1 MSKQN
6 RTSNLSFL
14 MLGLVILLCLS
25 WVWQL
30 NSQSERM
37 EFSQVEQLFRQE
49 KVESFVI
56 RDNTLLMT
64 LRGEPEGRNTLRYE
78 LYDFDLFYDSL
89 SELVEEQAAR
99 GVITSYDYQQDHS
112 TNWLEILLPWVLMAL
127 LEGGVAAICAHT
139 NLDAA
144 HGGVNGCLAQAL
156 ELSDTGQLR
165 QAGEDALGRPYG
177 IGRVGTV
184 HREGLS
190 AGEYAAYVK
199 ERLHSACVRFVD
211 GGRPVRRV
219 AVGGGACGSMMGD
232 ALAMGCDTF
241 VTADLKY
248 DQFLEARALGLN
260 LLDAGHFPT
269 ENVVCAPLA
278 GRLAKAFP
286 QVEVRVSQTHKEVY
300 SNA

>member
-89 SELVEEQAAR
+89 GELVEEQTAR
-99 GVITSYDYQQDHS
+99 GIIASYDYQQDHS
-112 TNWLEILLPWVLMAL
+112 TNWLEILLPFLLTAAL
-127 LEGGVAAICAHT
+127 IGGMGYLFLLRGQVGAEHLLHPVFPQPAGEAGEHPAVAPVHRHRHRQDTALVPLDPPDDKGGGVA
-139 NLDAA
+139 DAELLIQSGI
-144 HGGVNGCLAQAL
+144 HGVLHLMGRTVDHAVDVELVFLFRTSGPPQCFPEAAGCLCHI
-156 ELSDTGQLR
+156 TPQLW
-165 QAGEDALGRPYG
+165 
-177 IGRVGTV
+177 
-184 HREGLS
+184 
-190 AGEYAAYVK
+190 
-199 ERLHSACVRFVD
+199 
-211 GGRPVRRV
+211 
-219 AVGGGACGSMMGD
+219 
-232 ALAMGCDTF
+232 
-241 VTADLKY
+241 
-248 DQFLEARALGLN
+248 
-260 LLDAGHFPT
+260 
-269 ENVVCAPLA
+269 
-278 GRLAKAFP
+278 
-286 QVEVRVSQTHKEVY
+286 
-300 SNA
+300 

>member
-89 SELVEEQAAR
+89 GELVEKQAAK
-99 GVITSYDYQQDHS
+99 GIITSYDYQQDHS
-112 TNWLEILLPWVLMAL
+112 TNWLEILLPFLLTAALIGGMGYLFLLRGQGGGMGADRMARFGSARTRVLS
-127 LEGGVAAICAHT
+127 EK
-139 NLDAA
+139 D
-144 HGGVNGCLAQAL
+144 
-156 ELSDTGQLR
+156 
-165 QAGEDALGRPYG
+165 
-177 IGRVGTV
+177 
-184 HREGLS
+184 
-190 AGEYAAYVK
+190 K
-199 ERLHSACVRFVD
+199 KVRFED
-211 GGRPVRRV
+211 V
-219 AVGGGACGSMMGD
+219 AGA
-232 ALAMGCDTF
+232 
-241 VTADLKY
+241 
-248 DQFLEARALGLN
+248 E
-260 LLDAGHFPT
+260 
-269 ENVVCAPLA
+269 E
-278 GRLAKAFP
+278 
-286 QVEVRVSQTHKEVY
+286 EKEELQEIFE
-300 SNA
+300 

>member
-89 SELVEEQAAR
+89 GELVEKQAAK
-99 GVITSYDYQQDHS
+99 GIITSYDYQQDHS
-112 TNWLEILLPWVLMAL
+112 TNWLEILLPFLLTAAL
-127 LEGGVAAICAHT
+127 IGGMGYLFLLRAGLSSSVT
-139 NLDAA
+139 MVMDAA
-144 HGGVNGCLAQAL
+144 PLVRKYCFKKA
-156 ELSDTGQLR
+156 
-165 QAGEDALGRPYG
+165 
-177 IGRVGTV
+177 RVLPESRMSSTMI
-184 HREGLS
+184 R
-190 AGEYAAYVK
+190 
-199 ERLHSACVRFVD
+199 C
-211 GGRPVRRV
+211 RPVMSWRRSWSICTRPEE
-219 AVGGGACGSMMGD
+219 AV
-232 ALAMGCDTF
+232 
-241 VTADLKY
+241 
-248 DQFLEARALGLN
+248 
-260 LLDAGHFPT
+260 
-269 ENVVCAPLA
+269 
-278 GRLAKAFP
+278 AFP
-286 QVEVRVSQTHKEVY
+286 
-300 SNA
+300 